1 MDQHL
6 LVFVTVVQNESFSKA
21 AKELH
26 MTQPAVSQYIRILEE
41 SLGARLLER
50 TNKYVRLN
58 KTGEIVFHHAKEII
72 GLYSKMQHLVEDVT
86 NKPQG
91 DITIGASYT
100 FGEYV
105 LPHILSVLQ
114 KKYPAIQPTVTI
126 ANTKTIAEHVE
137 SHQLDVGI
145 VEGELT
151 DKELIEEK
159 LAEDYMVVVASQKHP
174 LLEKEIVTSE
184 ALEKERWIL
193 REEGSGTRDASEKVF
208 AQLEINP
215 SKRIHFSSTQPIK
228 EAVEAG
234 LGVSLLSKWAIQK
247 ELRNGDLKVLEIEGL
262 PLTRQFSII
271 TNAVYQ
277 TKALE
282 VFVDLLRKNDVLTI

>member
-1 MDQHL
+1 MWSEKNVDQHL

-26 MTQPAVSQYIRILEE
+26 MTQPAVSQYIRTLEE

-58 KTGEIVFHHAKEII
+58 KTGEIVFHHDKEII

-126 ANTKTIAEHVE
+126 ANTKTIAELVE

-151 DKELIEEK
+151 DNELIEEK
-159 LAEDYMVVVASQKHP
+159 LAKDYMVVVASQKHP

-234 LGVSLLSKWAIQK
+234 LGVSLLSK
-247 ELRNGDLKVLEIEGL
+247 
-262 PLTRQFSII
+262 
-271 TNAVYQ
+271 
-277 TKALE
+277 
-282 VFVDLLRKNDVLTI
+282 